1 MEKTKCKITIKT
13 IKCPPSRSEEI
24 NLALGC
30 LRSTGQPAIRAA
42 LWDFDFQITLNLGL
56 KPARLQFPQ
65 LEPNP
70 QIQFHINTVNSRIL
84 LLIALG
90 NSISAEQH
98 QFLPLKRGVEVT
110 GTLVPL
116 IERRRLLGSK
126 PLVLVVL
133 VGLDAVVVDADFLV
147 GVAHEDE
154 GSQTQDDDRGDYELD
169 KEAQEA
175 AAATARTMAV
185 AVIGRGRWDSG
196 VVVGS
201 AQVGMFLYRGIT
213 RVRKL
218 EKLKLGSRNPARGFG
233 EEPNCWVPC
242 RAQIWVSQT
251 QQLGSAWVL
260 QTQVLGSSRNPL
272 ARFAEPRSGFR
283 EEVPR
288 TQQKG
293 SLRNPKLGFVKP
305 TRSLATGEDEYDA
318 VDEEKED
325 D

>member
-1 MEKTKCKITIKT
+1 MASFLTRHFSWFS
-13 IKCPPSRSEEI
+13 CPRFHFLKWWTRKNYEINSEQPAVRKEEQSRS
-24 NLALGC
+24 
-30 LRSTGQPAIRAA
+30 RFPAGGRISG
-42 LWDFDFQITLNLGL
+42 FQI
-56 KPARLQFPQ
+56 R
-65 LEPNP
+65 
-70 QIQFHINTVNSRIL
+70 
-84 LLIALG
+84 
-90 NSISAEQH
+90 
-98 QFLPLKRGVEVT
+98 FLDKKRGEKHKLLT
-110 GTLVPL
+110 GFLKGWLGSEGAGPMGGIPPIKSGFILPWVFLFHPHFHPHPHPHPHQYHVRHSL
-116 IERRRLLGSK
+116 HRRLLAE
-126 PLVLVVL
+126 PL
-133 VGLDAVVVDADFLV
+133 A
-147 GVAHEDE
+147 
-154 GSQTQDDDRGDYELD
+154 
-169 KEAQEA
+169 
-175 AAATARTMAV
+175 
-185 AVIGRGRWDSG
+185 
-196 VVVGS
+196 
-201 AQVGMFLYRGIT
+201 
-213 RVRKL
+213 
-218 EKLKLGSRNPARGFG
+218 RNPARGFG